1 MTVDASTIDPPLG
14 GIGHASPVAPAPL
27 AMSVRWKIFT
37 YLGILIVLLGFGSPA
52 GGLIG
57 LPISFFLK
65 NKLHLKAHEVAIFG
79 LLASTPVYLSFAF
92 GFARD
97 TFNPFGMKDRGF
109 MVLFGAISV
118 CVYLVFT
125 FIPPT
130 YFALLAAM
138 VMLGASFLFIMSA
151 LRGLTSTIGQ
161 QHVMSGQVSAL
172 WNIFEALPAIA
183 ALLAGGLLSEL
194 MEGAKAAE
202 GARILFLAGAAIMAA
217 IAIYGFWRPASVFDN
232 VHSERITGERPA
244 DDFKRLV
251 RHWPIY
257 PALLIWLL
265 WNFVPGFSTPL
276 QYFFQNTLRGSDAQW
291 GQWWAIYYGSG
302 IPMFLVFG
310 VLCRRFPLKRL
321 LFWGTVAALPM
332 MVPLLLIRSV
342 TGAML
347 CAAPMGLM
355 AGVASASYLD
365 LIIRSCPRGLQGTVL
380 MASVGLTTVDVRFGD
395 VLGTT
400 LYDHFGGFTVCV
412 IAMTVTNALILPAL
426 LLIPKRLVATSDGQ
440 AAGEG

>member
-1 MTVDASTIDPPLG
+1 
-14 GIGHASPVAPAPL
+14 
-27 AMSVRWKIFT
+27 
-37 YLGILIVLLGFGSPA
+37 
-52 GGLIG
+52 
-57 LPISFFLK
+57 
-65 NKLHLKAHEVAIFG
+65 
-79 LLASTPVYLSFAF
+79 
-92 GFARD
+92 
-97 TFNPFGMKDRGF
+97 

-151 LRGLTSTIGQ
+151 WRGPHLDHRPVACDERPGQRPVEHLRGAAGDRRPARRRPSERADGRRQ
-161 QHVMSGQVSAL
+161 GGRRSAG
-172 WNIFEALPAIA
+172 F
-183 ALLAGGLLSEL
+183 
-194 MEGAKAAE
+194 
-202 GARILFLAGAAIMAA
+202 RFLAGAAIMAA

-232 VHSERITGERPA
+232 VHSERITGARPA

-321 LFWGTVAALPM
+321 LLWGTVAALPM
-332 MVPLLLIRSV
+332 MVPLLLIHSV

-380 MASVGLTTVDVRFGD
+380 MASVSG
-395 VLGTT
+395 
-400 LYDHFGGFTVCV
+400 
-412 IAMTVTNALILPAL
+412 
-426 LLIPKRLVATSDGQ
+426 
-440 AAGEG
+440 